1 MKSILFKSGKPDA
14 FMRSPKACVSCQQYA
29 HLGFDE
35 DKHCPFAMHSSLQHK
50 PSRTPYGRCDRH
62 GVQVFATQICN
73 SHTPDPHIECFEA
86 TNRPEP
92 RVAIQESMLLDGEP
106 NAS

>member
-1 MKSILFKSGKPDA
+1 MNYQRPGTEP
-14 FMRSPKACVSCQQYA
+14 FMYSPKACVSCQQYA

-35 DKHCPFAMHSSLQHK
+35 DKHCPFTQQSSLQQK

-73 SHTPDPHIECFEA
+73 AHAPDPHIECFDVS
-86 TNRPEP
+86 NRPEP
-92 RVAIQESMLLDGEP
+92 RVAIQEGMAL
-106 NAS
+106 

>member
-1 MKSILFKSGKPDA
+1 MSYQQTVAEP
-14 FMRSPKACVSCQQYA
+14 FMHSPRACVSCQHYVHQ
-29 HLGFDE
+29 GFDE
-35 DKHCPFAMHSSLQHK
+35 DKHCPFQQRSSLQQS

-73 SHTPDPHIECFEA
+73 SHEPDPHMACFDV

-92 RVAIQESMLLDGEP
+92 REAIQEGMEL
-106 NAS
+106 